1 VTLASGFE
9 DVDVLSDETVAG
21 FFQSFGTPGRA
32 EAVQDY
38 VAEMDNAVTVAV
50 RDELSRFEAPTWIVW
65 GTGDEFFDV
74 AWARWLSSTIAGT
87 VDSVEREGAKL
98 FFPAERWSEFN
109 AALRRF
115 WTGNDNVMA
124 TTR

>member
-1 VTLASGFE
+1 
-9 DVDVLSDETVAG
+9 
-21 FFQSFGTPGRA
+21 
-32 EAVQDY
+32 
-38 VAEMDNAVTVAV
+38 MDNAVTVAV

-109 AALRRF
+109 AALRRLLDRERQCDCSD
-115 WTGNDNVMA
+115 TVTASGPA
-124 TTR
+124 AS